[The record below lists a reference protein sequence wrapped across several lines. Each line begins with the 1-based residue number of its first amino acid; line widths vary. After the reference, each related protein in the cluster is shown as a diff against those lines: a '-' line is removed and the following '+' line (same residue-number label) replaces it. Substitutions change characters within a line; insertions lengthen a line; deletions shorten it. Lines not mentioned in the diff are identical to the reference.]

1 MDIKAIALGLIFAVM
16 WSSAFATA
24 RIIVADAPPLYALAC
39 RFALSGLLAV
49 AVARAMGTAPWG

>member
-24 RIIVADAPPLYALAC
+24 RVIVADAPPLM
-39 RFALSGLLAV
+39 ALSARFLISGLIAV
-49 AVARAMGTAPWG
+49 GIALYAVLFL